1 MSNKLLDN
9 LTERAKLAIDKKAP
23 FGEDIDLTKYL
34 KPSNK
39 HDYVEDLEKLSDE
52 EKERL
57 IAVGVDTKAKNRSG
71 SFVQH
76 DTKVSHR
83 RSTQEGVEVMGTTEA
98 LEKYDWLQD
107 YWWKAVAVDQDKYT
121 AHVELHQN
129 DGYFLRTLPGV
140 KTVYPLQ
147 ACLYLREESTAQNV
161 HNIIIAEEGSE
172 LHIITGC
179 TTGPHVKEGIHL
191 GVSEFFIK
199 KGAKVSFTMIH
210 GWNENVAVRPR
221 TGVFVEEDGVFLS
234 NYILL
239 RKAHSLQMYPNAY
252 MVGKNSTARFNT
264 IIAVPEGSHVDSGAR
279 TYLRAPGAKA
289 EIISRTISTG
299 GTVISRGHMIGEV
312 PGVKAHMECNGLILT
327 ETGIVSAVP
336 ELEGQVAD
344 VEMSHEAAVGKIA
357 KEEIEYL
364 MARGLSEDE
373 AKSTII
379 RGFLDVSIMGLPP
392 HLEAAIKKTVETS
405 QKGFM

>member
-1 MSNKLLDN
+1 MSKLLDN
-9 LTERAKLAIDKKAP
+9 LTGRARAAVDKKAP

-34 KPSNK
+34 KPSEQYEYIENLEAMPE
-39 HDYVEDLEKLSDE
+39 ED
-52 EKERL
+52 KERL
-57 IAVGVDTKAKNRSG
+57 LAVGVDTKEEQRSG

-76 DTKVSHR
+76 NSTVSHR
-83 RSTQEGVEVMGTTEA
+83 RSMQEGVEVMGTAEA
-98 LEKYDWLQD
+98 LEKYDWLQE

-121 AHVELHQN
+121 AHVQLHQN
-129 DGYFLRTLPGV
+129 DGYFLRTMPGV
-140 KTVYPLQ
+140 KTTYPLQ
-147 ACLYLREESTAQNV
+147 ACLYLHEEQIAQNV

-221 TGVFVEEDGVFLS
+221 TGVYIEEDGVFLS

-252 MVGKNSTARFNT
+252 LIGKNATARFNS
-264 IIAVPEGSHVDSGAR
+264 IIAVPEGSHVDGGAR

-312 PGVKAHMECNGLILT
+312 PGVKAHMECNGLILS
-327 ETGIVSAVP
+327 ETGIVSAIP
-336 ELEGQVAD
+336 ELEGRVND

-379 RGFLDVSIMGLPP
+379 RGFLDVDIMGLPP
-392 HLEAAIKKTVETS
+392 HLEASIKKAVETG

>member
-1 MSNKLLDN
+1 MPKLLDD
-9 LTERAKLAIDKKAP
+9 LTERAKIAVDKKAP

-34 KPSNK
+34 KPSEQYEYIENLEAMPE
-39 HDYVEDLEKLSDE
+39 ED
-52 EKERL
+52 KERL
-57 IAVGVDTKAKNRSG
+57 LAVGVDTKEEQRSG

-76 DTKVSHR
+76 NSTVSHR
-83 RSTQEGVEVMGTTEA
+83 RSMQEGVEVMGTAEA

-121 AHVELHQN
+121 AHVQLHQN
-129 DGYFLRTLPGV
+129 DGYFLRTMPGV
-140 KTVYPLQ
+140 KTTYPLQ
-147 ACLYLREESTAQNV
+147 ACLYLHEEQIAQNV

-221 TGVFVEEDGVFLS
+221 TGVYIEEDGVFLS

-252 MVGKNSTARFNT
+252 LIGKNATARFNS
-264 IIAVPEGSHVDSGAR
+264 IIAVPEGSHVDGGAR

-312 PGVKAHMECNGLILT
+312 PGVKAHMECNGLILS

-336 ELEGQVAD
+336 ELEGRVND

-379 RGFLDVSIMGLPP
+379 RGFLDVDIMGLPP
-392 HLEAAIKKTVETS
+392 HLEASIKKAVETG

>member
-1 MSNKLLDN
+1 MSKLLDD
-9 LTERAKLAIDKKAP
+9 LTERAKLAIDKKAA
-23 FGEDIDLTKYL
+23 FGEDIDLTKYVKL
-34 KPSNK
+34 SQG
-39 HDYVEDLEKLSDE
+39 HDYVENLESLPEE

-57 IAVGVDTKAKNRSG
+57 MAVGIDTKETERSG
-71 SFVQH
+71 SFVQK
-76 DTKVSHR
+76 DTHVSHR
-83 RSTQEGVEVMGTTEA
+83 RSTQEGVEVMGTLEA
-98 LEKYDWLQD
+98 LEKYAWLQD

-121 AHVELHQN
+121 AHVQLHQN
-129 DGYFLRTLPGV
+129 DGYFIRTLPGV

-147 ACLYLREESTAQNV
+147 ACLYLHEEQFAQNV

-179 TTGPHVKEGIHL
+179 TTGPKVKEGIHL
-191 GVSEFFIK
+191 GVSEFFVK
-199 KGAKVSFTMIH
+199 KGAKISFTMIH

-252 MVGKNSTARFNT
+252 LVGKNATARFNS
-264 IIAVPEGSHVDSGAR
+264 IIAVPEGSHVDGGAR
-279 TYLRAPGAKA
+279 AYLRAEGAKA

-299 GTVISRGHMIGEV
+299 GTVISRGHLIGEV
-312 PGVKAHMECNGLILT
+312 PRVKAHMECNGLILT
-327 ETGIVSAVP
+327 EKGIVSAVP
-336 ELEGQVAD
+336 ELEGHVND

-364 MARGLSEDE
+364 MARGLSEEE

-379 RGFLDVSIMGLPP
+379 RGFLDVGIMGLPP
-392 HLEAAIKKTVETS
+392 HLEEAVKKTVEMG

>member
-1 MSNKLLDN
+1 MPKLLDD

-23 FGEDIDLTKYL
+23 FGEDIDLSKYVSQSEQS
-34 KPSNK
+34 K
-39 HDYVEDLEKLSDE
+39 YIEDLETLPDE
-52 EKERL
+52 DKERL
-57 IAVGVDTKAKNRSG
+57 LAVGVDTKEEQRSG

-76 DTKVSHR
+76 NSSVSHR
-83 RSTQEGVEVMGTTEA
+83 RSMQEGVEVMGTMEA

-121 AHVELHQN
+121 AHVQLHQN
-129 DGYFLRTLPGV
+129 DGYFLRTMPGV
-140 KTVYPLQ
+140 KTTYPLQ
-147 ACLYLREESTAQNV
+147 ACLYLHEEQIAQNV

-252 MVGKNSTARFNT
+252 LIGKNATARFNS
-264 IIAVPEGSHVDSGAR
+264 IIAVPEGSHVDGGAR

-336 ELEGQVAD
+336 ELEGHVND

-364 MARGLSEDE
+364 MARGLSEEE

-379 RGFLDVSIMGLPP
+379 RGFLDVDIMGLPP
-392 HLEAAIKKTVETS
+392 HLEAAIKKAVETG

>member
-1 MSNKLLDN
+1 MLEELNV
-9 LTERAKLAIDKKAP
+9 RAHAAIDKKAP
-23 FGEDIDLTKYL
+23 FGEDIDLTKYI
-34 KPSNK
+34 KVSQGQA
-39 HDYVEDLEKLSDE
+39 YVENLDTLPKD

-57 IAVGVDTKAKNRSG
+57 YAVGVDTKESQRSG

-76 DTKVSHR
+76 DVSVSHR
-83 RSTQEGVEVMGTTEA
+83 RSMQEGVEVMGTREA
-98 LEKYDWLQD
+98 LEKYDWLED
-107 YWWKAVAVDQDKYT
+107 YWWKAVNVDQDKYT
-121 AHVELHQN
+121 AHVQLHQN
-129 DGYFLRTLPGV
+129 DGYFIRTLPGV
-140 KTVYPLQ
+140 KTTFPLQ
-147 ACLYLREESTAQNV
+147 ACLYLREEQFAQNV

-221 TGVFVEEDGVFLS
+221 TGIIIEEGGVYLS

-252 MVGKNSTARFNT
+252 LNGRNATASFNS

-279 TYLRAPGAKA
+279 TWLRAPGAKA

-327 ETGIVSAVP
+327 ETGIVAAVP
-336 ELEGQVAD
+336 ELEGRVAD

-379 RGFLDVSIMGLPP
+379 RGFLDVGIMGLPP
-392 HLEAAIKKTVETS
+392 HLEAAVQKAVETGE
-405 QKGFM
+405 KGFM